1 MIPRLRPSISGA
13 DIAAAF
19 LGRTSVQE
27 FEAAFAGLMDQQHAV
42 AFAYGR
48 SGLMLLLE
56 VLCLKDAEI
65 ICPAYTCVVVAH
77 AIVHSGNRPVFVD
90 SRSGDFNMDLELAEA
105 AIGPRTR
112 ALIATSIHGYPVDLD
127 RLDGIR
133 ARNPGLII
141 IQDCAHSFAA
151 KWKGRP
157 VQREGQAA
165 IFGLNISKSM
175 TSIFG
180 GMVTTDDADL
190 AGRLRSARDQRLQPA
205 NWLRSLSRAVYLAAA
220 TTALF
225 PPAFTVVDKIRRLGL
240 IDRFTE
246 YYDENVVD
254 MPRDYLMAMSAAEAS
269 VGQRQVKRYHA
280 LVEHRCRIATVYDE
294 ALATCRNIQRP
305 PLVSGAT
312 YSHYVACVDQPE
324 ALMADVARQ
333 GVELGRLIDYCV
345 PDMPAYRNGT
355 EKTADFPVTRALNGS
370 VINLPLHVT
379 EQQARDIASL
389 VTSSLDARRDPSGH
403 AASSRSLRA

>member
-13 DIAAAF
+13 DLAAAF

-27 FEAAFAGLMDQQHAV
+27 FEAAFASLMGQQHAV

-56 VLCLKDAEI
+56 VLGLKDVEI

-77 AIVHSGNRPVFVD
+77 AIVRSGNKPVFID
-90 SRSGDFNMDLELAEA
+90 SRAGDFNMDLDQAEA
-105 AIGPRTR
+105 AIGRRTG
-112 ALIATSIHGYPVDLD
+112 ALIATSIHGYPVDLE
-127 RLDGIR
+127 RLDQIR

-157 VQREGQAA
+157 VQREGHAA

-190 AGRLRSARDQRLQPA
+190 ARRLRSARQQRLQPA
-205 NWLRSLSRAVYLAAA
+205 TWLRSLSRAIYLVAA
-220 TTALF
+220 TAALF

-246 YYDENVVD
+246 YYDEDVVD

-269 VGQRQVKRYHA
+269 VGRRQTQRYHA
-280 LVEHRCRIATVYDE
+280 LIEHRCRIATVYDE
-294 ALATCRNIQRP
+294 ALAACRSIRRP
-305 PLVSGAT
+305 PLVPGAT

-324 ALMADVARQ
+324 ALVADVARH

-345 PDMPAYRNGT
+345 PDMPAYRNET
-355 EKTADFPVTRALNGS
+355 EQRTGFPVTRALNAS

-379 EQQARDIASL
+379 EKQARDIAAL
-389 VTSSLDARRDPSGH
+389 VTSTLDARRDRNGHVVSPSLH
-403 AASSRSLRA
+403 A

>member
-1 MIPRLRPSISGA
+1 MIPRLRPSIGGA

-27 FEAAFAGLMDQQHAV
+27 FEAAFAGLMGQQHAV

-56 VLCLKDAEI
+56 ALGLKDAEI

-90 SRSGDFNMDLELAEA
+90 SRAGDFNMDLDRAEA
-105 AIGPRTR
+105 AIGPRTG

-133 ARNPGLII
+133 ARHPGLIV

-151 KWKGRP
+151 EWNGRP
-157 VQREGQAA
+157 VQREGHAA

-190 AGRLRSARDQRLQPA
+190 ARRLRAARDQRLQPA
-205 NWLRSLSRAVYLAAA
+205 TWPRSLSRAIYLVAA
-220 TTALF
+220 TAALF

-254 MPRDYLMAMSAAEAS
+254 MPHDYLAAMSAAEAS
-269 VGQRQVKRYHA
+269 VGKRQTLRYHA
-280 LVEHRCRIATVYDE
+280 LIAHRRRIATAYDD
-294 ALATCRNIQRP
+294 ALATSRTIQRP

-312 YSHYVACVDQPE
+312 YSHYVVCVDQPA
-324 ALMADVARQ
+324 ALVADVARR

-345 PDMPAYRNGT
+345 PDMPAYRSDAGRRG
-355 EKTADFPVTRALNGS
+355 DFPVTRALNAR
-370 VINLPLHVT
+370 VVNLPLHVT
-379 EQQARDIASL
+379 ERQARDIASL
-389 VTSSLDARRDPSGH
+389 VTSAVDARGGPGGH
-403 AASSRSLRA
+403 AG